1 MNLFPLLLTVQE
13 LLLVERKSRWL
24 EGTIRRIGVHNEGP
38 PYPHQLLLQVLLDS
52 SAAER
57 GERRE
62 AAGLASEGVTANHG
76 RGTLLYFRKSFTAQP
91 SSQYLSIV
99 SAK

>member
-1 MNLFPLLLTVQE
+1 MRSTLHHEFPLLLTVQE

-52 SAAER
+52 SAANV
-57 GERRE
+57 
-62 AAGLASEGVTANHG
+62 AKLPD
-76 RGTLLYFRKSFTAQP
+76 LLRKA
-91 SSQYLSIV
+91 
-99 SAK
+99 